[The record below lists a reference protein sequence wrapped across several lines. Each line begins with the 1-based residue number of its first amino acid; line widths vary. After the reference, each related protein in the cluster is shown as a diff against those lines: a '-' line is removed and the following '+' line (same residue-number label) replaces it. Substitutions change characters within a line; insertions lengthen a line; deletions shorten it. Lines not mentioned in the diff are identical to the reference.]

1 MNADT
6 DSRYVRLH
14 FWTLDELADAVG
26 APVDRVLA
34 LVDAGCGPLPSYVRA
49 GDGWWSALDR
59 DHRAMPDGAAW
70 YARGAAWTLRR
81 ALLMTNEGMSDI
93 AAAAALREQFAAAFV
108 VALGRVD
115 EAALAFPGCFDGLR
129 VVDAAAVGAASQEW
143 EAWIDGGYGNCLRVF
158 TAETCVMKETLA
170 ASMKAALASGGGDVA
185 TMLMQAETLD
195 GLILPF
201 APWQR
206 PTGTPGRTIDRLLA
220 ASALGSARA
229 YDRL

>member
-1 MNADT
+1 MNTGA
-6 DSRYVRLH
+6 DSRYVALH
-14 FWTLDELADAVG
+14 FWTLGELADAVG
-26 APVDRVLA
+26 ASAGRVRA
-34 LVDAGCGPLPSYVRA
+34 LVDAGCGPLPSYVLA

-59 DHRAMPDGAAW
+59 EHRAMPDGAAW

-81 ALLMTNEGMSDI
+81 ALMMTNGGMTEI
-93 AAAAALREQFAAAFV
+93 AAAAALLEQFAAAFV
-108 VALGRVD
+108 IALGRVD
-115 EAALAFPGCFDGLR
+115 DAVLAFPDCFDANGVIR
-129 VVDAAAVGAASQEW
+129 AASVAAASQEW

-170 ASMKAALASGGGDVA
+170 ASMKAALASGNGDVA
-185 TMLMQAETLD
+185 TMVMQAETLD

-220 ASALGSARA
+220 AAALGSARA